1 MAKNSNKTDKQNKE
15 QEAQATEN
23 SDEAKNETKEQGA
36 QMAKA
41 KMLEKSISDDP
52 LLALPRG
59 LENIVNEDLLSIN
72 AKVDIETNPNLAIGT
87 LLISEDYGQTF
98 KKCPDEDISTKEN
111 IKLGI
116 LKDFAFQ
123 TGTYGVLIEGKVILS
138 STHESAI
145 KKAFLQN
152 LIIQTKE

>member
-59 LENIVNEDLLSIN
+59 LENIVNEDLLPIN
-72 AKVDIETNPNLAIGT
+72 AKIDIETNPNLAIGT

-123 TGTYGVLIEGKVILS
+123 TGTYAVLIEGKVILS
-138 STHESAI
+138 SAHESAI

>member
-98 KKCPDEDISTKEN
+98 KKCPDEDISAKEN

-123 TGTYGVLIEGKVILS
+123 TGTYAVLIEGKVILS

-152 LIIQTKE
+152 LIIQTKK

>member
-98 KKCPDEDISTKEN
+98 KKCPDEDISAKEN

-123 TGTYGVLIEGKVILS
+123 TGTYAVLIEGKVILS

>member
-72 AKVDIETNPNLAIGT
+72 AKVDIETNPNLTIGT

-123 TGTYGVLIEGKVILS
+123 TGTYAVLIEGKVILS